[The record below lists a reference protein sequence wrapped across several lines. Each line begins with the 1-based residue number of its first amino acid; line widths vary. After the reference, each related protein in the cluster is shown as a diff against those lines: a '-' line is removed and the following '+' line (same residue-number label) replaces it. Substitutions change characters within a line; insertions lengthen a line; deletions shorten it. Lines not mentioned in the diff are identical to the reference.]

1 MRLVLWI
8 AGAFALFSLLLIF
21 LGEDNT
27 PSSSTARSANTQP
40 AVDRPAEAPE
50 LTHGA
55 ADARVTLVKYMDFK
69 CPLCNSLHQNAMQEI
84 DGAYIESG
92 DVRVV
97 YRNLASLGPDS
108 PRAAQGAYCALEQ
121 ELFHEYQDTTYA
133 YMWDNYYS
141 QGLIQEGEFSDV
153 LTTDVLRQTFS
164 SVGGDGNAFV
174 SCLEDE
180 TYAQLVEADRQLASR
195 DGVRGTPSVVAAGE
209 VIVGAQPFSIYRTF
223 IESLL

>member
-1 MRLVLWI
+1 MKLVLWI
-8 AGAFALFSLLLIF
+8 ASGFVLLSLAIIF
-21 LGEDNT
+21 FGEDGNRPNNAT
-27 PSSSTARSANTQP
+27 QSANTQP
-40 AVDRPAEAPE
+40 AVNRPVDAPE
-50 LTHGA
+50 LTHGSV
-55 ADARVTLVKYMDFK
+55 DAEVTIVKYMDFK

-121 ELFHEYQDTTYA
+121 GLFHQYQDATYA

-141 QGLIQEGEFSDV
+141 QGRIQEGEFSNV
-153 LTTDVLRQTFS
+153 LTTDILRQTFAQT
-164 SVGGDGNAFV
+164 GGNGDALATCIEDGR
-174 SCLEDE
+174 
-180 TYAQLVEADRQLASR
+180 YAQLIEADRQLASR
-195 DGVRGTPSVVAAGE
+195 DGVRGTPSVLVDGE
-209 VIVGAQPFSIYRTF
+209 VIVGAQPFSIYRTV